1 MISFLNRL
9 LPLGLVRS
17 LALTVPALC
26 LSPSPA
32 FSQPPPIITVHAPL
46 ILDGRGGVLKNKT
59 LLIQGGRILRIDPAT
74 KGNVYELTGLTL
86 MPGWIDTHVH
96 IGYHFA
102 PNGKYQVA
110 PEPPE
115 VAVLYSL
122 ENAWATL
129 QAGFTTV
136 RSLGAPLDGTLRDA
150 LNRGTLPG
158 PRLLTSLGYLT
169 EKSGDPEQI
178 RARVRQMIIDGADV
192 IKIFATKSIREGGA
206 QTMSDAQ
213 IQAACDEAK
222 GMSRRSVVHA
232 QGSAGAKAAILAG
245 CTSIEHGNALSDD
258 VLDLMAQ
265 KGAYFDPNVGVV
277 LQNYL
282 KNKDRFLGIGNFD
295 EAGFGF
301 MERGIPTGLDT
312 FRRALAHHV
321 KIVFGTDAVAG
332 AHGHNAEE
340 FVVRVQQGGQK
351 PMDAIVAATSMS
363 AESLGMADRIGSIG
377 PGMDADLVAVD
388 GNPLEDI
395 TAVRRVIWVMRGG
408 KVMVNLRRN

>member
-1 MISFLNRL
+1 MNSFLNRL
-9 LPLGLVRS
+9 S
-17 LALTVPALC
+17 LLKVVLSAFWLFTVP
-26 LSPSPA
+26 PPA
-32 FSQPPPIITVHAPL
+32 YCQPAPLITVHAPL
-46 ILDGRGGVLKNKT
+46 ILDGRGGVLKNRT
-59 LLIQGGRILRIDPAT
+59 LLIQGTRILRVDPAT

-96 IGYHFA
+96 IGYHFG
-102 PNGKYQVA
+102 PEGKYQVG

-115 VAVLYSL
+115 VAVLYSM

-136 RSLGAPLDGTLRDA
+136 QSLGAPLDGVLRDA
-150 LNRGTLPG
+150 INRGTLPG
-158 PRLLTSLGYLT
+158 PRLLTSLGIIDERT
-169 EKSGDPEQI
+169 GEAEQI
-178 RARVRQMIIDGADV
+178 RARVRQLVIAGADV
-192 IKIFATKSIREGGA
+192 VKIFATKSIREGGA
-206 QTMSDAQ
+206 QSMTDAQ
-213 IQAACDEAK
+213 IQAACDEAR
-222 GMSRRSVVHA
+222 GMSHRSVVHA

-245 CTSIEHGNALSDD
+245 CTSIEHGNSLSDE

-265 KGAYFDPNVGVV
+265 KGTFFDPNVGLV

-295 EAGFGF
+295 EAGFGY
-301 MERGIPTGLDT
+301 MERGIATGLDT

-332 AHGHNAEE
+332 AHGHNADEL
-340 FVVRVQQGGQK
+340 VVRVQQGGQK
-351 PMDAIVAATSMS
+351 PMDAIVSATSIS
-363 AESLGMADRIGSIG
+363 AEALGMGDRIGAIG
-377 PGMDADLVAVD
+377 PGMEADLVAVD

-408 KVMVNLRRN
+408 KVVMNLRRN

>member
-1 MISFLNRL
+1 MNRSLIRL
-9 LPLGLVRS
+9 LPLTLLLS
-17 LALTVPALC
+17 LPGSFV
-26 LSPSPA
+26 SPGPA
-32 FSQPPPIITVHAPL
+32 FSQAPPIITVHAPL
-46 ILDGRGGVLKNKT
+46 VLDGRGGILKNKT
-59 LLIQGGRILRIDPAT
+59 LMIQGTRIVRIDPAT

-96 IGYHFA
+96 IGYHFGS
-102 PNGKYQVA
+102 NGKYQVG

-115 VAVLYSL
+115 VAILYSA

-136 RSLGAPLDGTLRDA
+136 RSVGSPSDGPLRDA
-150 LNRGTLPG
+150 LNRGVLPG
-158 PRLLTSLGYLT
+158 PRLQTSLGYLD

-178 RARVRQMIIDGADV
+178 RARIRQMAAEGADA

-206 QTMSDAQ
+206 QSMTLAQ
-213 IQAACDEAK
+213 IGAACEEAK
-222 GMSRRSVVHA
+222 GFGRPSVVHA
-232 QGSAGAKAAILAG
+232 QGSDGAKAAILAG
-245 CTSIEHGNALSDD
+245 CTSIEHGNSLSDE

-265 KGAYFDPNVGVV
+265 KGTYFDPNVGVV

-301 MERGIPTGLDT
+301 MQRGIETGLDT

-340 FVVRVQQGGQK
+340 FIVRVQQGGQK
-351 PMDAIVAATSMS
+351 PMDAIVGATSVA
-363 AESLGMADRIGSIG
+363 AEAIGMADRIGSIAI
-377 PGMDADLVAVD
+377 GMEADLVAVD

-395 TAVRRVIWVMRGG
+395 TAVRRVVWVMRGG
-408 KVMVNLRRN
+408 KIVTNLRRN

>member
-1 MISFLNRL
+1 MNSFSNRVVPTGL
-9 LPLGLVRS
+9 L
-17 LALTVPALC
+17 LTAIWLSTDPTPVFCQPA
-26 LSPSPA
+26 
-32 FSQPPPIITVHAPL
+32 PIITVHAPL
-46 ILDGRGGVLKNKT
+46 ILDGRGGVIKNKT
-59 LLIQGGRILRIDPAT
+59 LLIQGNRILRVDPAT

-102 PNGKYQVA
+102 PNGKFQIA

-129 QAGFTTV
+129 QAGFTTIQ
-136 RSLGAPLDGTLRDA
+136 SLGAPLDGALRDA

-158 PRLLTSLGYLT
+158 PRLLTSLGIID

-178 RARVRQMIIDGADV
+178 RARVRQLVIDGADV
-192 IKIFATKSIREGGA
+192 IKIFATRSIREGGK
-206 QTMSDAQ
+206 QSMSDAQ
-213 IQAACDEAK
+213 IKAACDEAK

-232 QGSAGAKAAILAG
+232 QASEGARAAILAG
-245 CTSIEHGNALSDD
+245 CTSIEHGNSLSDD

-265 KGAYFDPNVGVV
+265 KGTYFDPNVGVV

-295 EAGFGF
+295 EAGFAY
-301 MERGIPTGLDT
+301 MERGVASGLDT

-332 AHGHNAEE
+332 AHSHNAEE

-351 PMDAIVAATSMS
+351 PMDAIVAATSTS
-363 AESLGMADRIGSIG
+363 AESLGMVDRIGAISA
-377 PGMDADLVAVD
+377 GMEADLVALD

-408 KVMVNLRRN
+408 KVVLNLRRN

>member
-1 MISFLNRL
+1 MNSFLNRL
-9 LPLGLVRS
+9 S
-17 LALTVPALC
+17 LLSVVLSALW
-26 LSPSPA
+26 LSVSAAPVFCQSSP
-32 FSQPPPIITVHAPL
+32 IVTVHAPL
-46 ILDGRGGVLKNKT
+46 ILDGKGGVIKNKT
-59 LLIQGGRILRIDPAT
+59 LVIQGNRILRVDPAT
-74 KGNVYELTGLTL
+74 RGNVYELTGLTL

-96 IGYHFA
+96 IGYHFG
-102 PNGKYQVA
+102 PDGKYQVG

-115 VAVLYSL
+115 VAVLYSM
-122 ENAWATL
+122 ENAWTTL

-136 RSLGAPLDGTLRDA
+136 QSLGAPLDGALRDA

-158 PRLLTSLGYLT
+158 PRVLTSLGFID

-178 RARVRQMIIDGADV
+178 RARVRQMVIDGADV

-206 QTMSDAQ
+206 QSMSDAQ

-222 GMSRRSVVHA
+222 GMGRRSVVHA
-232 QGSAGAKAAILAG
+232 QGSEGAKAAILAG
-245 CTSIEHGNALSDD
+245 CTSIEHGNSLSDE

-265 KGAYFDPNVGVV
+265 KGTYFDPNVGVV

-295 EAGFGF
+295 DAGFAF
-301 MERGIPTGLDT
+301 MQRGIATGLDT

-332 AHGHNAEE
+332 AFGHNAEE

-351 PMDAIVAATSMS
+351 PMDAILAATSMS
-363 AESLGMADRIGSIG
+363 AEALGMADRIGAIA
-377 PGMDADLVAVD
+377 PKMEADLVAVD

-408 KVMVNLRRN
+408 KVVLNLRGN

>member
-1 MISFLNRL
+1 MNSFLNRL
-9 LPLGLVRS
+9 ASLSVVLSAICVCVLSAPVFAQPAPL
-17 LALTVPALC
+17 
-26 LSPSPA
+26 
-32 FSQPPPIITVHAPL
+32 ITVHAPL
-46 ILDGRGGVLKNKT
+46 ILDGRGGVIKNKT
-59 LLIQGGRILRIDPAT
+59 LLIQGSRILRVDPAT

-96 IGYHFA
+96 ISYHFG
-102 PNGKYQVA
+102 PDGKYHVG

-115 VAVLYSL
+115 ATALYAM
-122 ENAWATL
+122 ENAWNTL
-129 QAGFTTV
+129 QAGFTTIQ
-136 RSLGAPLDGTLRDA
+136 SLGAPIDGVLRDA
-150 LNRGTLPG
+150 INRGSLPG
-158 PRLLTSLGYLT
+158 PRILTSLGIIDSST
-169 EKSGDPEQI
+169 GDPEQI
-178 RARVRQMIIDGADV
+178 RARVRQLALDGADV

-206 QTMSDAQ
+206 RTMTDAQ
-213 IQAACDEAK
+213 LQAACDEAR

-232 QGSAGAKAAILAG
+232 QASEGAKAAILAG
-245 CTSIEHGNALSDD
+245 CTSIEHGNSLSDE

-265 KGAYFDPNVGVV
+265 RGTYFDPNVGLVI
-277 LQNYL
+277 QNYL

-301 MERGIPTGLDT
+301 MQRGIATGLDT

-340 FVVRVQQGGQK
+340 LVVRVQQGGQK
-351 PMDAIVAATSMS
+351 PMDAIVAATSIS
-363 AESLGMADRIGSIG
+363 AESLGWADRTGAIA
-377 PGMDADLVAVD
+377 PGMEADLVAVD

-408 KVMVNLRRN
+408 KVVLNLRRN

>member
-1 MISFLNRL
+1 MNLPLKYLTNRL
-9 LPLGLVRS
+9 LALGLLLS
-17 LALTVPALC
+17 TLARPQ
-26 LSPSPA
+26 PS
-32 FSQPPPIITVHAPL
+32 PIITVHAPL
-46 ILDGRGGVLKNKT
+46 MLDGKGGIIKNKT
-59 LLIQGGRILRIDPAT
+59 LLIQGTRILRVDPAT
-74 KGNVYELTGLTL
+74 RGNVYELTGLTL

-102 PNGKYQVA
+102 SNGKFQVA

-115 VAVLYSL
+115 VAVLYSM
-122 ENAWATL
+122 ENAWTTV

-136 RSLGAPLDGTLRDA
+136 QSLGAPLDGTLRDA
-150 LNRGTLPG
+150 INRGVLPG
-158 PRLLTSLGYLT
+158 PRLLTSLGAID

-178 RARVRQMIIDGADV
+178 RARVRQMVIDGADV
-192 IKIFATKSIREGGA
+192 VKIFATKSIREGGA
-206 QTMSDAQ
+206 QSMTAEQ

-222 GMSRRSVVHA
+222 GMGRRSVVHA
-232 QGSAGAKAAILAG
+232 QGSEGAKIAILAG
-245 CTSIEHGNALSDD
+245 CTSIEHGNSLSDE

-265 KGAYFDPNVGVV
+265 KGTYYDPNVGVV

-295 EAGFGF
+295 ETAFGY
-301 MERGIPTGLDT
+301 MERGIATGIDT
-312 FRRALAHHV
+312 FRRALTRHV

-340 FVVRVQQGGQK
+340 FVARVKQGGQK
-351 PMDAIVAATSMS
+351 PMDAIVAATSTS
-363 AESLGMADRIGSIG
+363 AEALGMADRIGAIA
-377 PGMDADLVAVD
+377 PGMEADLVAVD

-408 KVMVNLRRN
+408 KVVMNIRRN

>member
-1 MISFLNRL
+1 MNFLL
-9 LPLGLVRS
+9 KALAPLTFV
-17 LALTVPALC
+17 LAAWCQPA
-26 LSPSPA
+26 
-32 FSQPPPIITVHAPL
+32 PIVTVHAPL

-59 LLIQGGRILRIDPAT
+59 LLIQGNRILRVDPAT

-96 IGYHFA
+96 IGYHFG
-102 PNGKYQVA
+102 PDGRYHVG

-115 VAVLYSL
+115 VAALYSM

-129 QAGFTTV
+129 QAGFTTIQ
-136 RSLGAPLDGTLRDA
+136 SLGAPLDGVLRDA
-150 LNRGTLPG
+150 INRGTLPG
-158 PRLLTSLGYLT
+158 PRLLTSLGIID

-178 RARVRQMIIDGADV
+178 RERVRKLAIDGADV

-206 QTMSDAQ
+206 QSMTDAQ
-213 IQAACDEAK
+213 LQAACDEAR
-222 GMSRRSVVHA
+222 GMGRRSVVHA

-245 CTSIEHGNALSDD
+245 CTSIEHGNSLTDE

-265 KGAYFDPNVGVV
+265 KETFFDPNVGLV

-295 EAGFGF
+295 EAGFAF
-301 MERGIPTGLDT
+301 MQRGIATGLDT

-340 FVVRVQQGGQK
+340 LVVRVKEGGQK
-351 PMDAIVAATSMS
+351 PMDAILAATSTS
-363 AESLGMADRIGSIG
+363 AESLGMADKIGAIA
-377 PGMDADLVAVD
+377 PGMEADLVAVD

-408 KVMVNLRRN
+408 KVVLNLRRN

>member
-1 MISFLNRL
+1 MNPLFSCLAPLSFVL
-9 LPLGLVRS
+9 S
-17 LALTVPALC
+17 ALC
-26 LSPSPA
+26 LLLEPAPA
-32 FSQPPPIITVHAPL
+32 FSQAPPIVTVHAPL
-46 ILDGRGGVLKNKT
+46 ILDGKGGVIKNKT
-59 LLIQGGRILRIDPAT
+59 LMIQGNRILRIDPAT

-96 IGYHFA
+96 IGYHFGS
-102 PNGKYQVA
+102 NGKYQVS

-115 VAVLYSL
+115 VAVLYAM
-122 ENAWATL
+122 ENAWTTL

-136 RSLGAPLDGTLRDA
+136 RSLGAPADGPLRDA
-150 LNRGTLPG
+150 INRGVLPG
-158 PRLLTSLGYLT
+158 PRILTSLGFID

-178 RARVRQMIIDGADV
+178 RARVRQMAVAGADA

-206 QTMSDAQ
+206 QSMTNAQ
-213 IQAACDEAK
+213 IEAACDEAR
-222 GMSRRSVVHA
+222 GVHLPSVVHA
-232 QGSAGAKAAILAG
+232 QGSEGAKAAILAG
-245 CTSIEHGNALSDD
+245 CTSIEHGNSLSDE

-265 KGAYFDPNVGVV
+265 KGSYFDPNVGVV

-301 MERGIPTGLDT
+301 MERGIATGLDT

-332 AHGHNAEE
+332 AHGHNEEE
-340 FVVRVQQGGQK
+340 FIVRVQQGGQK
-351 PMDAIVAATSMS
+351 PMDAILAATSIA
-363 AESLGMADRIGSIG
+363 AESMGMADRIGSIA
-377 PGMDADLVAVD
+377 PKMEADLVAVD

-408 KVMVNLRRN
+408 KVVTNLRRN

>member
-1 MISFLNRL
+1 MNSFLKRL
-9 LPLGLVRS
+9 APLS
-17 LALTVPALC
+17 LILSGCWMSMRPA
-26 LSPSPA
+26 PA
-32 FSQPPPIITVHAPL
+32 YCQPTPIITVHAPL
-46 ILDGRGGVLKNKT
+46 MLDGRGGIIKNKT
-59 LLIQGGRILRIDPAT
+59 LLIQGNRILRVDPAT
-74 KGNVYELTGLTL
+74 KGNVYELSGLTL

-102 PNGKYQVA
+102 SNGKYQVG

-122 ENAWATL
+122 ENAWTTL

-136 RSLGAPLDGTLRDA
+136 QSLGAPLDGVLRDA
-150 LNRGTLPG
+150 LNRGMLPG
-158 PRLLTSLGYLT
+158 PRLLTSLGIID

-178 RARVRQMIIDGADV
+178 RARVRQMVIDGADV
-192 IKIFATKSIREGGA
+192 VKIFATKSIREGGA
-206 QTMSDAQ
+206 QTLSDAQ
-213 IQAACDEAK
+213 LQAACDEAK
-222 GMSRRSVVHA
+222 GMGRRSVVHA

-245 CTSIEHGNALSDD
+245 CTSIEHGNSLSDE

-265 KGAYFDPNVGVV
+265 KGTYFDPNVGVV

-301 MERGIPTGLDT
+301 MERGIANGLDT

-351 PMDAIVAATSMS
+351 PMDAIVAATSLS
-363 AESLGMADRIGSIG
+363 AEALGMADKIGAIG

-408 KVMVNLRRN
+408 KVVLNVRRN

>member
-9 LPLGLVRS
+9 APLSVVLTS
-17 LALTVPALC
+17 LFLAPCFT
-26 LSPSPA
+26 PA
-32 FSQPPPIITVHAPL
+32 FGQPAPIITVHAPL

-59 LLIQGGRILRIDPAT
+59 LLIQGTRILRVDQAT

-96 IGYHFA
+96 IGYHFG
-102 PNGKYQVA
+102 PDGKYHVG

-115 VAVLYSL
+115 AAVLYSM

-136 RSLGAPLDGTLRDA
+136 QSLGAPLDGPLRDA
-150 LNRGTLPG
+150 INRGGIPG
-158 PRLLTSLGYLT
+158 PRILTSLGFID
-169 EKSGDPEQI
+169 EKSGDPERI
-178 RARVRQMIIDGADV
+178 RARVREMAVAGADV

-206 QTMSDAQ
+206 QSMTDAQ
-213 IQAACDEAK
+213 IQAACDEAR
-222 GMSRRSVVHA
+222 GMSKRSVVHA
-232 QGSAGAKAAILAG
+232 QGSEGAKASILAG
-245 CTSIEHGNALSDD
+245 CTSIEHGNSLSDE

-265 KGAYFDPNVGVV
+265 KGTYFDPNVGVV

-295 EAGFGF
+295 ATGFGF
-301 MERGIPTGLDT
+301 MERGIATGLDT

-351 PMDAIVAATSMS
+351 PMDAIVAATSTS
-363 AESLGMADRIGSIG
+363 AESLGWGDRLGAIA
-377 PGMDADLVAVD
+377 PGMEADLVAVD

-408 KVMVNLRRN
+408 KVVMNIRRN